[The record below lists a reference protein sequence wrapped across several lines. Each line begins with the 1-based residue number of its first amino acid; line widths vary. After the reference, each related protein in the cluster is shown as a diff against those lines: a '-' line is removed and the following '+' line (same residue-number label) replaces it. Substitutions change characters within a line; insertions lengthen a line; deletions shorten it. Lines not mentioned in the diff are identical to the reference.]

1 MTVEG
6 YNEEIG
12 GTAIS
17 RSIWTWARP
26 AGGAACGAGGG
37 APVPGRRTPALR
49 ALGAFRPGLK
59 ESTMHLPGPTI
70 RTQVMLP
77 LRFADGFGTTARV

>member
-26 AGGAACGAGGG
+26 AAAPRAEL
-37 APVPGRRTPALR
+37 AEVHQFRDVVLLRSALS
-49 ALGAFRPGLK
+49 
-59 ESTMHLPGPTI
+59 E
-70 RTQVMLP
+70 
-77 LRFADGFGTTARV
+77 RFDQD